1 MRIFVIALAA
11 LCLNAADQKVGK
23 PLTLKT
29 PVTVDALLAKPAG
42 YIGKTVQV
50 KGRVTEVCQAMG
62 CWMNLVGESGKSIR
76 IQVGHDGAIVFPKEG
91 VGRVAVAEGKLEKS
105 DMTREEALAAAKHEA
120 DDAGKKFDPESVK
133 APYVSYEI
141 SGTGAVI
148 LSN

>member
-1 MRIFVIALAA
+1 MRILVFALAA

-23 PLTLKT
+23 PITVKT
-29 PVTVDALLAKPAG
+29 PVTVDALLAKPAASV
-42 YIGKTVQV
+42 GKTVAV
-50 KGRVTEVCQAMG
+50 KGKVTEVCQAMG

-76 IQVGHDGAIVFPKEG
+76 VQVGHDGAIVFPKEG
-91 VGRVAVAEGKLEKS
+91 VGKMAIAEGKLEKTE
-105 DMTREEALAAAKHEA
+105 MTKEEAIAAAKHEA
-120 DDAGKKFDPESVK
+120 DDAGRKFDPATVK